1 MDSSNYN
8 EYRNFISSLSE
19 DNFNDLVLSYI
30 KEYYNTKDAY
40 ISNGPYDG
48 GNDLIIAVDG
58 KEIKRNIQITVQSKE
73 LPKKII
79 EDVIKAHD
87 NVAQYVH
94 ILASWTSIVVIIFLE
109 KKRMN

>member
-40 ISNGPYDG
+40 ISNGHMME
-48 GNDLIIAVDG
+48 VM
-58 KEIKRNIQITVQSKE
+58 
-73 LPKKII
+73 
-79 EDVIKAHD
+79 
-87 NVAQYVH
+87 
-94 ILASWTSIVVIIFLE
+94 ILLLRLME
-109 KKRMN
+109 KKSSVIYKLLCNLKNCLKK

>member
-58 KEIKRNIQITVQSKE
+58 KEIKIYAEADASKCPWGE
-73 LPKKII
+73 LKFPSSRPRS
-79 EDVIKAHD
+79 
-87 NVAQYVH
+87 
-94 ILASWTSIVVIIFLE
+94 ASRQARRRPCLPRRWRPYRADLPPD
-109 KKRMN
+109 